1 MAKQINLD
9 SKGLC
14 LKLLKAD
21 TEESVINILKE
32 ANYWEDSA
40 AWRYYGGRSSNF
52 NTIGNQQSK
61 SDAAL
66 VEKLVNSVDARLIN
80 ECLMHGIDPEGPEAP
95 LTIREA
101 VAKFF
106 DNGSQ
111 SSAAGLVRE
120 WPDARRTEIAKG
132 ITLSAT
138 GNKPKDGNPCFVI
151 SDCGEGQ
158 SPDTLPTTILSLDR
172 DNKVKIPF
180 VQGKFNMGGTGVLEF
195 CGKRNLQLVLSRRN
209 PNLIKSSKNPRD
221 HQWGFTVVR
230 REDPVGGRRSSVY
243 TFLAPVDSNTSH
255 REGKVLSFA
264 TDSMP
269 IFPDGRN
276 PYGRI
281 STWGTLIKLY
291 EYSTAGFSGTN
302 ILLDDGLMR
311 RLDLLLTNLA
321 LPIRLY
327 ECRDYA
333 GHKGSFDTNLTGI
346 GVRLEDDKGNNLE
359 DDPYSCSMQVAGEK
373 MIANIYVFKKGKDKT
388 YRSHEGVIFS
398 VNGQTH
404 GHLKTDFFRRNKVG
418 MSYLKDS
425 ILVTID
431 CSEISQRSRELLFMP
446 SRDRLR
452 EGELSLAIEK
462 ELEEILSKHPGLLK
476 LREKRR
482 REELEAILNDAKP
495 LEDILEELIKD
506 SPTLSRLFLMGNRL
520 SSPFKLKRASTT
532 IGNFVGKK
540 FPTYFKFEDINYG
553 EILHR
558 NCHINMRARII
569 FETDAENRYFF
580 RNVNPGSFN
589 LFLED
594 GINSTEANHTINLSN
609 GIASL
614 NIPLPDNTKEGDELK
629 FRAVIIDDS
638 KLVPFENVFVLQVLE
653 PSKSTSTKRKKR
665 KPPSDDEGREREI
678 PLGIELPN
686 IVKVARDVS
695 PNQKNWNDMSP
706 PFNEYS
712 ALRITHAGM
721 TDSNENGKVEA
732 RNVYDYYVNVD
743 NIYLKTEQKSST
755 ENAELL
761 QAKYIYG
768 LVLLGL
774 ALVNYEDQRKNIND
788 DGNQDSLEERVE
800 KFSEAVSAV
809 LLPIINELGDM
820 ELDD

>member
-1 MAKQINLD
+1 MAKPINLD
-9 SKGLC
+9 SKEFC

-21 TEESVINILKE
+21 TEKGVINIFNE
-32 ANYWEDSA
+32 ADYWDNPEV
-40 AWRYYGGRSSNF
+40 WRYYGGRASNF

-80 ECLMHGIDPEGPEAP
+80 ECLMNSIDPEGPDAP
-95 LTIREA
+95 STVREA

-106 DNGSQ
+106 DDGSQ
-111 SSAAGLVRE
+111 SSAAGLIRE
-120 WPDARRTEIAKG
+120 WPDVKRTEIAKG

-138 GNKPKDGNPCFVI
+138 GNKPKEGNPCFVI

-158 SPDTLPTTILSLDR
+158 TPDTLPTTILSLDR

-209 PNLIKSSKNPRD
+209 PNFVKSSKNLRD

-230 REDPVGGRRSSVY
+230 REDPIGGRKTSVY
-243 TFLAPVDSNTSH
+243 TFLAPLESETFP
-255 REGKVLSFA
+255 REGKVLSFSA
-264 TDSMP
+264 DSMP
-269 IFPDGRN
+269 IFPAGRN
-276 PYGRI
+276 PYGR
-281 STWGTLIKLY
+281 SSSWGTLIKVY

-311 RLDLLLTNLA
+311 RLDLLLTDLA

-327 ECRDYA
+327 ECRDYG
-333 GHKGSFDTNLTGI
+333 GHKGSYDTNLTGI

-359 DDPYSCSMQVAGEK
+359 DVPYSCSMQVAGEK
-373 MIANIYVFKKGKDKT
+373 MTANIYVFKKGKDKT
-388 YRSHEGVIFS
+388 YRSSEGIIFS

-462 ELEEILSKHPGLLK
+462 ELEEILSNHQGLRE

-482 REELEAILNDAKP
+482 REELESILNDAKP

-506 SPTLSRLFLMGNRL
+506 SPTLSKLFLMGTRISN
-520 SSPFKLKRASTT
+520 PFKVKGVGVTPN
-532 IGNFVGKK
+532 NFAGKK
-540 FPTYFKFEDINYG
+540 FPTYFKFENIDYG
-553 EILHR
+553 EILNR
-558 NCHINMRARII
+558 SCHINMRARIT
-569 FETDAENRYFF
+569 FETDAENMYFS
-580 RNVNPGSFN
+580 RNINPGSFS
-589 LFLED
+589 LYLLD
-594 GINSTEANHTINLSN
+594 GKKSREVNHTINLWN
-609 GIASL
+609 GIATL
-614 NIPLPDNTKEGDELK
+614 NVPMPEETKEGDKLRL
-629 FRAVIIDDS
+629 RATINDHTR
-638 KLVPFENVFVLQVLE
+638 LAPFENIFTLEVLAASN
-653 PSKSTSTKRKKR
+653 SKSTKRERR
-665 KPPSDDEGREREI
+665 KPPSDEQGNEREK
-678 PLGIELPN
+678 PVGIELPN
-686 IVKVARDVS
+686 IVQVAS
-695 PNQKNWNDMSP
+695 SPGPNQKSWDSMTP
-706 PFNEYS
+706 PFNVYS
-712 ALRITHAGM
+712 ALRITHAGV
-721 TDSNENGKVEA
+721 SNSSENGKAEV

-743 NIYLKTEQKSST
+743 NIYLKTEQKTSK

-761 QAKYIYG
+761 QAKYVYG
-768 LVLLGL
+768 LVLMGL
-774 ALVNYEDQRKNIND
+774 ALVNYEGQQKASNGD
-788 DGNQDSLEERVE
+788 NQNNLEERVE
-800 KFSEAVSAV
+800 KLSEAISAV
-809 LLPIINELGDM
+809 LLPIINDLGNIELED
-820 ELDD
+820 